1 LPLTLE
7 DTINVDRRLPE
18 LIDVIRTIGDQPA
31 IGDMESSVVEAGS
44 LYRAARLIINLRWTG
59 DAPPAVMI
67 GRFQF
72 QLDSHRRDPH
82 CPISSWLGSCSS
94 AGWFWWAVNLNLSR
108 CRCRKGLAFR
118 HLSKRCQ
125 KIINH

>member
-18 LIDVIRTIGDQPA
+18 LIDIIRTIGDQPA
-31 IGDMESSVVEAGS
+31 IGDMESSVAGS

-82 CPISSWLGSCSS
+82 LTTFVSS
-94 AGWFWWAVNLNLSR
+94 APKFSILRLTPGNPA
-108 CRCRKGLAFR
+108 CRFVTRT
-118 HLSKRCQ
+118 
-125 KIINH
+125 